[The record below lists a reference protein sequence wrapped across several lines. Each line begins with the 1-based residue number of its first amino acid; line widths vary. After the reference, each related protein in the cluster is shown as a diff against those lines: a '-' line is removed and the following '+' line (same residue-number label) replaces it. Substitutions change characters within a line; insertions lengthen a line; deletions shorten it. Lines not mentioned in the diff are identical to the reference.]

1 MFMLVDCVYYKEEL
15 VELRFCSIHFT
26 AILVQAQKKVFV
38 LRTSLY
44 RGSLYRGSTT
54 PADNKINLIV
64 RRLDVTKSV
73 LVLYRLSQLS
83 TVNK

>member
-1 MFMLVDCVYYKEEL
+1 MFMLVDCVYYKEDL

-26 AILVQAQKKVFV
+26 AILVQARKKVFV

-54 PADNKINLIV
+54 PADNKIYLLV

-73 LVLYRLSQLS
+73 LVLYRLSQSS
-83 TVNK
+83 TVNN